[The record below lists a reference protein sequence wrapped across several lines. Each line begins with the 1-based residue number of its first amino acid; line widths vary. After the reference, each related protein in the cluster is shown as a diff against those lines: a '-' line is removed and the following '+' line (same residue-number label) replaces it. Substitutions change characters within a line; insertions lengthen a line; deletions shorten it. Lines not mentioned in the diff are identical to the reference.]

1 MKWIGRLIGLIVLI
15 VVVAGVSLFFLPAD
29 RIARI
34 AADQIRNATGRDV
47 TISGDVSLSI
57 WPVLGAS
64 VGSIEIG
71 NAKWS
76 EQGPML
82 TAQNAAIGVDAA
94 ALLSGEIRITNIAA
108 TSPTIRLEQRK
119 DGRASWQFTDASG
132 AATIETQTSPDTA
145 PRPFSIQKMNITDAT
160 LIYDAEGADLVQ
172 YDGVDLAL
180 DWPER
185 AGSADIR
192 ATVRPAG
199 EAVKVNATIGA
210 FAGFL
215 AGQVQPVTL
224 QLSAGKGTVS
234 LDGRASTAGEVAG
247 KLTLDVPDTSA
258 FIQALGAGAV
268 DLPQGL
274 GRSIDMTSDITLTKD
289 RRLSLRALVADLG
302 GNRLTGAADIGLN
315 GTPQVNAQLNAGAL
329 DLTGVTGTGEN
340 SPGGSSDSA
349 SDSAATGWPKD
360 RIDASGLAAFNGEIA
375 LRASSV
381 DLGSFKLGATRTLLT
396 NDNSRAVFDLR
407 EVDAYEGTITGQFIL
422 NNRSGLSVGGK
433 LFANGISMQ
442 PLLNDA
448 LGLTRLTGGADAEL
462 NFLGSGNTVDA
473 IMKSLS
479 GSGAI
484 AIGKGTIQ
492 GIDLDKL
499 MRSGATGSGTTV
511 FDSLGATFNMANG
524 NLQNDDLLF
533 TLASYQARGKG
544 RIGLGQQDMD
554 YTFTPI
560 ALNAN
565 EGNGIAIPVR
575 ITGPWSNL
583 RIIPDIEAAIDLNL
597 GAKKEELK
605 DAAEAKL
612 KAAVEEKLGVKAGD
626 GQSVEDAAKA
636 KAKEKIAKEL
646 LKIFE

>member
-1 MKWIGRLIGLIVLI
+1 MKWIRRLIGLIVLI
-15 VVVAGVSLFFLPAD
+15 VIVAGVSLLFLPAD

-64 VGSIEIG
+64 VGNIEIG
-71 NAKWS
+71 NATWS

-132 AATIETQTSPDTA
+132 AATIETQTSPDAA
-145 PRPFSIQKMNITDAT
+145 PRPFSIGKMNITDAT

-172 YDGVDLAL
+172 YQGVDLAL

-185 AGSADIR
+185 AGAADIR
-192 ATVRPAG
+192 ATLRPAG
-199 EAVKVNATIGA
+199 MTVNVNATIGA
-210 FAGFL
+210 FAGFIT
-215 AGQVQPVTL
+215 GQVQPVTL
-224 QLSAGKGTVS
+224 TLNAGKGTVS
-234 LDGRASTAGEVAG
+234 LNGRASTAGEVAG
-247 KLTLDVPDTSA
+247 KLALDLPDTSA
-258 FIQALGAGAV
+258 FLQALGVGAA

-289 RRLSLRALVADLG
+289 RRLSLRSLVANLG
-302 GNRLTGAADIGLN
+302 GNTLTGAADISLN
-315 GTPQVNAQLNAGAL
+315 DTPDVNAQLNAGAL
-329 DLTGVTGTGEN
+329 DLTGVTGSGE
-340 SPGGSSDSA
+340 GGSGGGTSSEVASGWSKDS
-349 SDSAATGWPKD
+349 
-360 RIDASGLAAFNGEIA
+360 IDASGLAAFNGEIA
-375 LRASSV
+375 LTADSV
-381 DLGSFKLGATRTLLT
+381 DLGSFKLGATRALLT

-407 EVDAYEGTITGQFIL
+407 QVDAYEGTVTGQFVM

-433 LFANGISMQ
+433 LFANAISMQ
-442 PLLNDA
+442 PLLGDA
-448 LGLTRLTGGADAEL
+448 LDVTRLTGGANAEL
-462 NFLGSGNTVDA
+462 NFLASGNSVHA
-473 IMKSLS
+473 IMNSLS

-492 GIDLDKL
+492 GIDLDRL

-511 FDSLGATFNMANG
+511 FDSLGATFDMNAG
-524 NLQNDDLLF
+524 NIRNDDLLLS
-533 TLASYQARGKG
+533 LASYQARGKG

-575 ITGPWSNL
+575 ITGPWSDL

-605 DAAEAKL
+605 DAAEDKL
-612 KAAVEEKLGVKAGD
+612 KAAVQEKLGVKAED
-626 GQSVEDAAKA
+626 GQSLEDAAKT

>member
-1 MKWIGRLIGLIVLI
+1 MKWIGRLIVLIVLI

-82 TAQNAAIGVDAA
+82 TAQNAAIGIDAA

-172 YDGVDLAL
+172 YKGVDLAL

-192 ATVRPAG
+192 ATLRPAG
-199 EAVKVNATIGA
+199 EAVKVNATIGS

-247 KLTLDVPDTSA
+247 KLTLDLPDTGA
-258 FIQALGAGAV
+258 FMQALGVGAV
-268 DLPQGL
+268 DLPKGL
-274 GRSIDMTSDITLTKD
+274 GRSIDMASDITLTKD
-289 RRLSLRALVADLG
+289 RRLSLRELVANLG
-302 GNRLTGAADIGLN
+302 GNRLTGAADIALN

-329 DLTGVTGTGEN
+329 DLTGVTGSGEN
-340 SPGGSSDSA
+340 RPSGGA
-349 SDSAATGWPKD
+349 DSAASGWPKD

-375 LRASSV
+375 LRATSV
-381 DLGSFKLGATRTLLT
+381 DLGSFKLGATRALLT
-396 NDNSRAVFDLR
+396 NDNSRAVFELR
-407 EVDAYEGTITGQFIL
+407 EVDAYEGTITGQFIM
-422 NNRSGLSVGGK
+422 NNRAGLSVGGK
-433 LFANGISMQ
+433 LYANDISMQ

-448 LGLTRLTGGADAEL
+448 LGLTRLTGGANAEL
-462 NFLGSGNTVDA
+462 NFLGSGNSVDA

-479 GSGAI
+479 GAGAI

-511 FDSLGATFNMANG
+511 FDSLGATFKMAAG
-524 NLQNDDLLF
+524 NVQNDDLLF

-575 ITGPWSNL
+575 ITGPWANL

-612 KAAVEEKLGVKAGD
+612 KAAVEKKLGVKAED

>member
-172 YDGVDLAL
+172 YQGVDLAL

-185 AGSADIR
+185 AGTADIR
-192 ATVRPAG
+192 ATLHPAG
-199 EAVKVNATIGA
+199 TAVKVNATIGA

-224 QLSAGKGTVS
+224 QLTAGKGTAS
-234 LDGRASTAGEVAG
+234 LDGRASTAGEIAG
-247 KLTLDVPDTSA
+247 KLTLDLPDTGA
-258 FIQALGAGAV
+258 FMRALGAGAV

-289 RRLSLRALVADLG
+289 RRLSMRELVANLG
-302 GNRLTGAADIGLN
+302 GNTLTGAADIALN
-315 GTPQVNAQLNAGAL
+315 GTPRINAQLNAGAL

-349 SDSAATGWPKD
+349 ATGWPTD

-407 EVDAYEGTITGQFIL
+407 EVDAYEGTITGQFVM

-511 FDSLGATFNMANG
+511 FDSLGATFNMTAG
-524 NLQNDDLLF
+524 NIQNDDLLLR
-533 TLASYQARGKG
+533 LASYQARGKG

-575 ITGPWSNL
+575 ITGPWSDL

-612 KAAVEEKLGVKAGD
+612 KAAVEEKLGVKAED

>member
-1 MKWIGRLIGLIVLI
+1 M
-15 VVVAGVSLFFLPAD
+15 D
-29 RIARI
+29 
-34 AADQIRNATGRDV
+34 
-47 TISGDVSLSI
+47 
-57 WPVLGAS
+57 
-64 VGSIEIG
+64 
-71 NAKWS
+71 
-76 EQGPML
+76 
-82 TAQNAAIGVDAA
+82 
-94 ALLSGEIRITNIAA
+94 
-108 TSPTIRLEQRK
+108 
-119 DGRASWQFTDASG
+119 
-132 AATIETQTSPDTA
+132 
-145 PRPFSIQKMNITDAT
+145 ITDAT

-192 ATVRPAG
+192 ATLRPAG
-199 EAVKVNATIGA
+199 AAVKVNATIGA

-215 AGQVQPVTL
+215 AGQVQPVTV
-224 QLSAGKGTVS
+224 QLTAGKGTAS

-247 KLTLDVPDTSA
+247 KLTLDLPDTGA
-258 FIQALGAGAV
+258 FLQALGAGAV
-268 DLPQGL
+268 ELPQGL
-274 GRSIDMTSDITLTKD
+274 GRSIDIASDITLTKD
-289 RRLSLRALVADLG
+289 RRLSMREVVANLG
-302 GNRLTGAADIGLN
+302 GNTLTGAADIALN
-315 GTPQVNAQLNAGAL
+315 GTPRVNAQLNAGAL

-349 SDSAATGWPKD
+349 ATGWPKD
-360 RIDASGLAAFNGEIA
+360 RIDASGLGAFNGEIA

-407 EVDAYEGTITGQFIL
+407 EVDAYEGTITGQFIM

-511 FDSLGATFNMANG
+511 FDSLGATFNMEAG
-524 NLQNDDLLF
+524 NLRNDDLLF

-612 KAAVEEKLGVKAGD
+612 KAAVEEKLGVKAED

>member
-132 AATIETQTSPDTA
+132 AATIETQTSPDTT
-145 PRPFSIQKMNITDAT
+145 PRPFSIQKMDITDAT
-160 LIYDAEGADLVQ
+160 LIYDAEGADLVR

-192 ATVRPAG
+192 ATLRPAG
-199 EAVKVNATIGA
+199 AAVKVNATVGA

-215 AGQVQPVTL
+215 AGQVQPVTV
-224 QLSAGKGTVS
+224 QLTAGKGTAS
-234 LDGRASTAGEVAG
+234 LDGRASTAGEVVG
-247 KLTLDVPDTSA
+247 KLTLDLPDTGA
-258 FIQALGAGAV
+258 FLQALGAGAV
-268 DLPQGL
+268 ELPQGL

-289 RRLSLRALVADLG
+289 RRLSMRELVANLG
-302 GNRLTGAADIGLN
+302 GNTVTGAADIALN
-315 GTPQVNAQLNAGAL
+315 GTPRVNAQLNAGAL
-329 DLTGVTGTGEN
+329 DLTGVTGTGVN
-340 SPGGSSDSA
+340 SPGGS

-407 EVDAYEGTITGQFIL
+407 EVDAYAGTITGQFIM

-462 NFLGSGNTVDA
+462 NFLASGNTVDA

-544 RIGLGQQDMD
+544 RIGLGQQDLD

-565 EGNGIAIPVR
+565 DGNGIAIPVR

-612 KAAVEEKLGVKAGD
+612 KAAVEKKLGVKAED